1 MDASIPS
8 PFLVPFDGSWRIADA
23 STAPAG
29 KPEKKSRLREARKAC
44 TEQLYELQHR
54 LYAGDRH
61 SLLVIFQAL
70 DAAGKDGTIRAV
82 MSGVNPAGCQV
93 ASFKRPSTEE
103 LDHDFMWRC
112 WKELPRR
119 GNIGIFNR
127 SYYEEV
133 LAVRVHPEYLRH
145 QRVSVPEDLGQ
156 LWRERLESIRAF
168 EQYLNRQGTIVVKFF
183 LHVGLEEQAR
193 RFLKRIDDPERNW
206 KFEANDVRERAH
218 RAAYMEAFE
227 DALNATSRPWAPW
240 YCIPADHK
248 PTMRLRVAELLVQTL
263 QRVDPQYP
271 EVTPEQRAELLSYRA
286 DLAAAA
292 GET

>member
-8 PFLVPFDGSWRIADA
+8 PYLVPFDGSWRIDQA
-23 STAPAG
+23 STRPEG
-29 KPEKKSRLREARKAC
+29 KLQKKSKLRAARKAC

-70 DAAGKDGTIRAV
+70 DAAGKDGTIKAV

-133 LAVRVHPEYLRH
+133 LAVRVHPEYLRY

-156 LWRERLESIRAF
+156 LWAERLESIRAF
-168 EQYLNRQGTIVVKFF
+168 ERYLNRQGTIVVKFF

-206 KFEANDVRERAH
+206 KFEANDVKERQH

-227 DALNATSRPWAPW
+227 DALNATSRPEAPW

-263 QRVDPQYP
+263 ERIDPQYP
-271 EVTPEQRAELLSYRA
+271 EVGAEERAELLSYRPQ
-286 DLAAAA
+286 LAAAV
-292 GET
+292 GEE